1 MKQIL
6 AFLLLV
12 LPLAAEG
19 PEPVLLRYKSDPG
32 TVLRYRVRIL
42 NQQDARVG
50 ERSQSISFERTGRRT
65 LLVFDR
71 STDPPRLTFSFEE
84 EMGDARVL
92 SYSED
97 GKDRLEA
104 ARADIQPTLP
114 RSNRQLAF
122 FTLDDQ
128 GREQEDLT
136 KLPLDA
142 ALLRSL
148 SDIQVLPDGP
158 VAAGDGWKREL
169 RPGPLA
175 CRYDYAVAAP
185 AEGGRPEVTSTF
197 AVEAPQQ
204 AEGPVLTFAPGE
216 VSMRFDAELGI
227 LVSLRGKVGVTATA
241 PDKVDTLTITLE
253 MELEGVER
261 LRSEALASVAT
272 EGGFLA
278 TVYRAYETGIVDRAA
293 LGLEEFLE
301 RYPESRWRAGAKG
314 LLDGLRATFPL
325 LLAEAPALAP
335 KEWIGAPPDLHG
347 KVVLLAFWTTWEE
360 NCRAAVP
367 SLAKWTEAFGPS
379 GLVVAGVTSLD
390 DRQDRAAV
398 EEFAS
403 QQALPF
409 PVAIDDGE
417 KTFSSFRVLTIP
429 HLFLLDRHGRVRWQG
444 HPSQAAVV
452 EYMIRGLLAE

>member
-1 MKQIL
+1 MKQLI
-6 AFLLLV
+6 ALLLV
-12 LPLAAEG
+12 LPLAADG
-19 PEPVLLRYKSDPG
+19 SDPVLLRYKSEPG
-32 TVLRYRVRIL
+32 TVLRYRVRIV
-42 NQQDARVG
+42 NQQDASVG
-50 ERSQSISFERTGRRT
+50 ERSQSITFERTGRRT
-65 LLVFDR
+65 LLLFDR
-71 STDPPRLTFSFEE
+71 SNDPPRLTLSSEDDME
-84 EMGDARVL
+84 DARIL
-92 SYSED
+92 AYSED

-114 RSNRQLAF
+114 RATKQLAF
-122 FTLDDQ
+122 YTLDDQ
-128 GREQEDLT
+128 GREQGDLT
-136 KLPLDA
+136 KVPLDA

-148 SDIQVLPDGP
+148 SDIQILPDEP
-158 VAAGDGWKREL
+158 VGAGAAWKREL
-169 RPGPLA
+169 RPGPLV
-175 CRYDYAVAAP
+175 CKYDYTLAAP
-185 AEGGRPEVTSTF
+185 PEGGRLDIASTF
-197 AVEAPQQ
+197 AVEAAQP
-204 AEGPVLTFAPGE
+204 AEGPALAFAPGE

-253 MELEGVER
+253 LELEGVER
-261 LRSEALASVAT
+261 IRSEVLASVAE

-278 TVYRAYETGIVDRAA
+278 TVYRAYETGIIDRAA
-293 LGLEEFLE
+293 LGLEEFIE

-325 LLAEAPALAP
+325 LLAEGPALSP
-335 KEWIGAPPDLHG
+335 KEWIGATPDLGG
-347 KVVLLAFWTTWEE
+347 KVVLLSFWTTWEE

-367 SLAKWTEAFGPS
+367 SLVKWSEAFAPS
-379 GLVVAGVTSLD
+379 GLVVVGVTGLD

-398 EEFAS
+398 EEFAA

-429 HLFLLDRHGRVRWQG
+429 HLFLLDKRGRVRWQG
-444 HPSQAAVV
+444 HPSQATVV